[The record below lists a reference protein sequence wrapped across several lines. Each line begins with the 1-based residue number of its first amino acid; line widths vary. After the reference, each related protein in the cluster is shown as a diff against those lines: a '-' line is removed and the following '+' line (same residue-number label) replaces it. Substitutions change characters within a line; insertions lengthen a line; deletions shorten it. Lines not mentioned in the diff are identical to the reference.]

1 MHMSVYDF
9 VYNTAYVMYLN
20 VIIAINLESNKK
32 ACIFVI
38 YMYVSMCVLHVWTE
52 DCFILFFIA
61 FCLLISLKIFLFILH
76 IDTLPNKAL

>member
-1 MHMSVYDF
+1 MHMSVYNF

-32 ACIFVI
+32 ACIFV
-38 YMYVSMCVLHVWTE
+38 CVFYTSGLKIVL
-52 DCFILFFIA
+52 FYFFIA